1 MALNDFDMELSED
14 NQSYMLWLKVPKQS
28 RYVRGLL
35 KLITTLGTSN
45 LSMDERRIVTKLTD
59 SWKKLMKVLKR
70 LPERYTFIIPGALRK
85 RCSSILESPPARGKA
100 KS

>member
-59 SWKKLMKVLKR
+59 SWKKL
-70 LPERYTFIIPGALRK
+70 LRV
-85 RCSSILESPPARGKA
+85 
-100 KS
+100 

>member
-14 NQSYMLWLKVPKQS
+14 SQSYMLWLKVPKQS

-59 SWKKLMKVLKR
+59 SWKKLLKV
-70 LPERYTFIIPGALRK
+70 
-85 RCSSILESPPARGKA
+85 
-100 KS
+100 

>member
-1 MALNDFDMELSED
+1 MALDNFDMELSED

-45 LSMDERRIVTKLTD
+45 LSIDEQRIVTKLTA
-59 SWKKLMKVLKR
+59 SWKKL
-70 LPERYTFIIPGALRK
+70 LRV
-85 RCSSILESPPARGKA
+85 
-100 KS
+100 